1 MNYRNEKEHDYLLI
15 EIVKDLN
22 SQNRLDILEKV
33 LKIKDGLGNLERA
46 RPRRPF
52 DVELTFSNLSIA
64 IETKVDSDEGGQL
77 EDERQTEH
85 IEREASN
92 YGYLKPKKEFRFIT
106 YGTSE
111 YYTKPYK
118 TGPASEIF
126 KHIRLEDMIV
136 LVKEADSVLSPC
148 CKRREWLR
156 LMQIEKEKRS
166 NAVKLLQSFSEFRR
180 QYLKIHEENDFPRN
194 RLLFCAPEL
203 APDFDGSALNLSENP
218 L

>member
-118 TGPASEIF
+118 TGPASLKYLNIF
-126 KHIRLEDMIV
+126 V
-136 LVKEADSVLSPC
+136 
-148 CKRREWLR
+148 W
-156 LMQIEKEKRS
+156 
-166 NAVKLLQSFSEFRR
+166 
-180 QYLKIHEENDFPRN
+180 KI
-194 RLLFCAPEL
+194 
-203 APDFDGSALNLSENP
+203 
-218 L
+218 